1 MNLSFLTSK
10 RNLLPNLD
18 PIFGYDIMPNKRSSH
33 SNVYVHNNGNAR
45 GKDNGR
51 GNRNSS
57 EDNTSLTLT
66 FTVKFLSRLVY
77 SNIIFTVKRSL
88 YPTYRIQTVRC
99 FDKYTKPL
107 FPKMNLIL
115 E

>member
-1 MNLSFLTSK
+1 MKETRQGRVGHGTKTLIKITVNLSFLTGK
-10 RNLLPNLD
+10 RNLLPNLN

-57 EDNTSLTLT
+57 DDNTSLTLT
-66 FTVKFLSRLVY
+66 FTVKFLSRLSD
-77 SNIIFTVKRSL
+77 SNIIFTVKTSL
-88 YPTYRIQTVRC
+88 NPPYI
-99 FDKYTKPL
+99 
-107 FPKMNLIL
+107 
-115 E
+115 